1 MQTPAPNRPSGSGLS
16 LSIGLLIVGALIGF
30 GLRHWIASPRPAAA
44 DDPAKARLAVR
55 QLVAPAL
62 GPAEGAGT
70 RSSRPARGTTLT
82 LSEEQFSMILA
93 DPGRFRFRLEH
104 LLIKHPRPH
113 PMVLRH
119 AELFGWD
126 GTVITQVDE
135 ALGGLSTRWA
145 AMEVAKA
152 ETNYPEPGRV
162 VVTFGA
168 MAADMERLLGDFE
181 TELASIIGHRDAAR
195 FAVAAVPSAILA
207 ERAPDL
213 IETAVVKSNPAWGFY
228 LVEIKRLRDGRDVFS
243 SQYTRQRGNDFDS
256 QHASPAIDWDR
267 IRRDLEAHLP
277 ADE

>member
-1 MQTPAPNRPSGSGLS
+1 MKPPEPKRPSGSGLS

-30 GLRHWIASPRPAAA
+30 GLRHWIASPRPATA
-44 DDPAKARLAVR
+44 DDPAQARLAVR
-55 QLVAPAL
+55 QSAAPAL
-62 GPAEGAGT
+62 APAEGVGA
-70 RSSRPARGTTLT
+70 RPSRPACGTTLT

-93 DPGRFRFRLEH
+93 DPGRFRLRLEH
-104 LLIKHPRPH
+104 LLMKHPRPH

-119 AELFGWD
+119 AKLFGWD

-135 ALGGLSTRWA
+135 ALVGLGSRWA

-152 ETNYPEPGRV
+152 ETSYPEPGWV

-168 MAADMERLLGDFE
+168 MAADMERLLGDFG
-181 TELASIIGHRDAAR
+181 TELASIVGHRDAAR
-195 FAVAAVPSAILA
+195 FAAVAVPSAILA

-213 IETAVVKSNPAWGFY
+213 IETAVVTSNPAWGFY
-228 LVEIKRLRDGRDVFS
+228 QVQILRLRDGRDVFS
-243 SQYTRQRGNDFDS
+243 TRYTRQRGNDLDS

-267 IRRDLEAHLP
+267 IRRDLETHLP